1 MSWCWW
7 CCHPFEGE
15 ALSAP
20 YKYDDRR
27 NKFHTAG
34 NFCSWSCVKSYAID
48 KYGVNRGGII
58 CGNIV
63 LMRRKMYNQ
72 IGHVKPAP
80 NRFKLKVFGGDMTI
94 EEFRENQT
102 RDQGVS
108 KSINTTP
115 LIDNVIPIISNTRKM
130 NEIKNATTTNDALK
144 LKRNKP
150 LKRNHNS
157 LESALGLVITP
168 KS

>member
-1 MSWCWW
+1 
-7 CCHPFEGE
+7 
-15 ALSAP
+15 
-20 YKYDDRR
+20 
-27 NKFHTAG
+27 
-34 NFCSWSCVKSYAID
+34 VKSYAID
-48 KYGVNRGGII
+48 RYGVNKGGII

-102 RDQGVS
+102 RDQGAPKQVE
-108 KSINTTP
+108 TAP
-115 LIDNVIPIISNTRKM
+115 VVDNVIPIISNTKKM
-130 NEIKNATTTNDALK
+130 DEIKNATTNNNALK

-150 LKRNHNS
+150 LKRNHNN
-157 LESALGLVITP
+157 LESALGLIITP

>member
-1 MSWCWW
+1 MWCWW

-15 ALSAP
+15 ALAMP

-27 NKFHTAG
+27 NKFYTAG
-34 NFCSWSCVKSYAID
+34 NFCSWSCIKSYAID
-48 KYGVNRGGII
+48 KYGTNKGGMI

-80 NRFKLKVFGGDMTI
+80 NRFKLNVFGGDLTI
-94 EEFRENQT
+94 EQFRENQT
-102 RDQGVS
+102 KDLT
-108 KSINTTP
+108 KSQKIETAP
-115 LIDNVIPIISNTRKM
+115 VVDNLIPIISNTKKM
-130 NEIKNATTTNDALK
+130 DEIKNASTTNNALK

-150 LKRNHNS
+150 LKRNHNN